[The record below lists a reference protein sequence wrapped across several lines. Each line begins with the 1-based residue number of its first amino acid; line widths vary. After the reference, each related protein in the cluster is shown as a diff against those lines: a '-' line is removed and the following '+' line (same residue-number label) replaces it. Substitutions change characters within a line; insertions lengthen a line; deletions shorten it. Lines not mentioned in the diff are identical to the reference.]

1 MVYTKNQIITICC
14 IFVVVVLLSKLSYD
28 YFTNKINTNTLEGFD
43 GNNSSNAIDLLNKYK
58 SNNVQLSGNSSS
70 SDIELS
76 INPWTTKLHNMQ
88 TTQQVKAI
96 GLYKPHLVI
105 NGEKYV
111 KLGDM
116 ISLNND
122 YSPPNKNEFTL
133 LIKKVGSDI
142 KEPLNY
148 NLVVNFGNSNLPS
161 FYYQY
166 DTFLNSQNNL
176 SLVMNNLNN
185 CLSSILNL
193 NNMLINNQDN
203 IKNIIKNLI
212 ASQLNLQIG
221 SANPIK
227 LASIMNMPVSTI
239 TGGLLQTPISSNT
252 NITLPFGID
261 ASITTADNQY
271 NVNCGMNFD
280 INNTGTTGNLISH
293 LISQIQPNSPFRNF
307 TDNNFIITRTSPI
320 NIFALIDPNEIVSY
334 LKNLCNDIL
343 IIFGQ
348 TNINPDFIKHLN
360 LADSTEGVNNVL
372 SAISTLQRNS
382 TILPGLA
389 NSTPTVAITANT
401 VNIFASNSII
411 SAYANTNA
419 NTLLGGILNI
429 IINKTQIYN
438 YPSIFFK
445 PNDLVYSNPGIPGN
459 TSSVIGIINGI
470 TNANGI
476 TINNFSSSIMD
487 NIAVNINNNSP
498 EINGI
503 ANNVIPHLSQ
513 LFEFQ
518 TALTNGNIDYFP
530 LQIYEPVPP
539 PNYTALGHVFCNT
552 AKDFYK
558 LSTANNMACVPSQC
572 VREIRDWQAS
582 DKVFE
587 YNQAGVYW
595 ALYKNPY
602 TGTFIAVNQPQM
614 PLGKVCKVVACV
626 AKCTAVDELQ
636 KADECARKYQQIN
649 QSIMNNVKQTPDLV
663 SSTEENIYLQKIK
676 TQSDNIARLKQRA
689 QQMQI
694 NIDKADIVNEEMN
707 KSTLQNYVDTQK
719 RNIDL
724 VVKQLE
730 KDKNKIKTDIHIP
743 VNSLNNIINIINNTN
758 TLNTEQKQVI
768 VNKIVAN
775 ATQLSNNIITS
786 AQYNANLNKIL
797 QSCPQYDLTG
807 LVKKDLVSNV
817 CYGCDTP

>member
-1 MVYTKNQIITICC
+1 MAYTRKQIII
-14 IFVVVVLLSKLSYD
+14 IFSFVLVVVILVKLLYNHFAND
-28 YFTNKINTNTLEGFD
+28 TITLEGFN
-43 GNNSSNAIDLLNKYK
+43 GNSDSNAIDLLNKYK
-58 SNNVQLSGNSSS
+58 SNNVQLSGNTSS

-133 LIKKVGSDI
+133 LVKKVGSDLQA
-142 KEPLNY
+142 PLNY
-148 NLVVNFGNSNLPS
+148 NLVVNFGNSNIPS

-166 DTFLNSQNNL
+166 DRFLNSQNNL
-176 SLVMNNLNN
+176 SLIMNNLNN

-193 NNMLINNQDN
+193 NNILINNQDS
-203 IKNIIKNLI
+203 IKTIIKNLI

-221 SANPIK
+221 GANPIK
-227 LASIMNMPVSTI
+227 LTSIMTMSVNTNDS
-239 TGGLLQTPISSNT
+239 GLLQIPISSTT
-252 NITLPFGID
+252 NITLPFELN
-261 ASITTADNQY
+261 ASITTSDNKY
-271 NVNCGMNFD
+271 DINCGMNFD
-280 INNTGTTGNLISH
+280 INNTSTTDNLSLH
-293 LISQIQPNSPFRNF
+293 LVSQIQPNSPFRNF
-307 TDNNFIITRTSPI
+307 TTNNFIITRTSPI
-320 NIFALIDPNEIVSY
+320 NIFALVEPNEIVTY
-334 LKNLCNDIL
+334 LQNLCNDIL

-348 TNINPDFIKHLN
+348 TNINPDFITHLN
-360 LADSTEGVNNVL
+360 LANSSEGVNNVL
-372 SAISTLQRNS
+372 SAISTLQRNIN
-382 TILPGLA
+382 ILPGLV
-389 NSTPTVAITANT
+389 NSTSTTDITVNT

-445 PNDLVYSNPGIPGN
+445 PNDLVYSGLSSN
-459 TSSVIGIINGI
+459 TSVIGIINGI
-470 TNANGI
+470 TNVNGI
-476 TINNFSSSIMD
+476 IINNFSSSIMD
-487 NIAVNINNNSP
+487 NIVVNINNNSP
-498 EINGI
+498 EI
-503 ANNVIPHLSQ
+503 ANIIINVIPQ
-513 LFEFQ
+513 LNQLYEFQ
-518 TALTNGNIDYFP
+518 TALNNGNIDYFP
-530 LQIYEPVPP
+530 LQIYEPVAP
-539 PNYTALGHVFCNT
+539 PNYTAMGHIFCNT

-572 VREIRDWQAS
+572 VKEIREWQAS

-587 YNQAGVYW
+587 YNQSGVYW
-595 ALYKNPY
+595 ALFKNPY

-614 PLGKVCKVVACV
+614 PDGKVCKVVACV

-649 QSIMNNVKQTPDLV
+649 QSIMNNVTQNPDLV
-663 SSTEENIYLQKIK
+663 SSAEEDIYLQKIK

-694 NIDKADIVNEEMN
+694 NIDKAEIVNEEMN
-707 KSTLQNYVDTQK
+707 KSTLQDYVDTQK

-730 KDKNKIKTDIHIP
+730 KDKNKIKTDINIP
-743 VNSLNNIINIINNTN
+743 VNALNKLINIINSTN
-758 TLNTEQKQVI
+758 TLNTQQKQVI
-768 VNKIVAN
+768 INKVVAN
-775 ATQLSNNIITS
+775 ATQLSSNIITS
-786 AQYNANLNKIL
+786 GQYNANLNKIL

-817 CYGCDTP
+817 CYGCGSP